1 MLLSSGL
8 SFLFI
13 ANMRLNRIKM
23 DRVYC
28 TKDEAQE
35 ESRGYTR
42 EKGDNSKRLRPTIC
56 FILCKRGCCKFCLI
70 LDTLFVQPPIP
81 LD

>member
-1 MLLSSGL
+1 MLLSSGASFVSVSGTRL
-8 SFLFI
+8 S
-13 ANMRLNRIKM
+13 RIKM

-42 EKGDNSKRLRPTIC
+42 EKGDNPKRLRPTIC
-56 FILCKRGCCKFCLI
+56 FKPCRRGCCKFYLI
-70 LDTLFVQPPIP
+70 LDTFPVQLVSI
-81 LD
+81 D

>member
-1 MLLSSGL
+1 
-8 SFLFI
+8 
-13 ANMRLNRIKM
+13 M
-23 DRVYC
+23 DRIYR

-56 FILCKRGCCKFCLI
+56 FGPCERGCCEFYLI
-70 LDTLFVQPPIP
+70 FDTLSVQLTSI
-81 LD
+81 D